1 MKRRRVWLIL
11 LLMTSLSV
19 AACGPTTTENLSPL
33 STPAEGQVA
42 VPSDAQEIL
51 NAVELDLAEQLNLD
65 ADGIQVVS
73 VEAVEWPDASMGCPK
88 PGMAYAQVVTPG
100 YRIELQVEGQAYVY
114 HTSSHSFVRCDENRP
129 VEQPAEEL
137 RLGPEANTLAD
148 QAQLDL
154 SQVLGLPVN
163 EITVLSVEAVEWPDS
178 SLGCPQP
185 GMSYLQVVT
194 PGYQILLQAQGKTY
208 SYHAD
213 RQRATYCG
221 EMETKAGSQNT
232 ALNIAMSDLA
242 QKLNIPLNE
251 ISTSKVESVQWPD
264 ASLGCPQP
272 GMMYA
277 QVVTPGYRIVLSA
290 QGQEYEYHADLNR
303 AILCGQ

>member
-11 LLMTSLSV
+11 LLMTSLIV

-33 STPAEGQVA
+33 STPAEGQAA
-42 VPSDAQEIL
+42 VPSSAQEIL
-51 NAVELDLAEQLNLD
+51 HSIELDLAEQLDLD
-65 ADGIQVVS
+65 ADKIQVVS

-88 PGMAYAQVVTPG
+88 PGMAYAQVLTAG

-114 HTSSHSFVRCDENRP
+114 HTSSDSFVWCDESRP
-129 VEQPAEEL
+129 VEQPAKEL
-137 RLGPEANTLAD
+137 RLEPKASALAN

-154 SQVLGLPVN
+154 SQILGLPVD

-185 GMSYLQVVT
+185 GMHYLQVVT

-208 SYHAD
+208 TYHAD
-213 RQRATYCG
+213 RQRAIYCG
-221 EMETKAGSQNT
+221 EMEAKAGSQNA
-232 ALNIAMSDLA
+232 ALNAAMSDLA

-251 ISTSKVESVQWPD
+251 ITASKVESVQWPD

-290 QGQEYEYHADLNR
+290 QGQEYEYHADLSR
-303 AILCGQ
+303 AIMCGQ